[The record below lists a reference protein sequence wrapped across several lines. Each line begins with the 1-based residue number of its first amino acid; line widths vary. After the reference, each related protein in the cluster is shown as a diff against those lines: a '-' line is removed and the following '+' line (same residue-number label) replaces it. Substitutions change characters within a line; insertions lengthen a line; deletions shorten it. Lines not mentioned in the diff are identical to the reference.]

1 VLPRLAPLAFN
12 EGRMHRLRWREGG
25 FQRVWQSQNTEG
37 YIADFTFGDLDGD
50 AIPEVIVGVVPRGLA
65 SLNPLN
71 RTRGQLVL
79 YELP

>member
-1 VLPRLAPLAFN
+1 
-12 EGRMHRLRWREGG
+12 MHRLRWREGG
-25 FQRVWQSQNTEG
+25 LQRVWQSQNTEG

-65 SLNPLN
+65 TLNPIG
-71 RTRGQLVL
+71 RVRGQLVL